1 MCSSDLA
8 ALQKPENLGRL
19 NSTTAGTDTNG
30 DGLVDRILTYG
41 ARSFSIWNAS
51 GELVWDSGSQIEE
64 IVAETFPDDFNANG
78 ENDTFDNRSDDKG
91 PEPETVEIGVLDGK
105 TYAFIGLERIG
116 GVMIYD
122 VSTPTAPRFI
132 DYVNNRDF
140 SGDADAGTAG
150 DLAPEGITFV
160 PAAASPTGG
169 PLLLVANEL
178 SGSMTVYAIE

>member
-1 MCSSDLA
+1 
-8 ALQKPENLGRL
+8 
-19 NSTTAGTDTNG
+19 
-30 DGLVDRILTYG
+30 
-41 ARSFSIWNAS
+41 
-51 GELVWDSGSQIEE
+51 
-64 IVAETFPDDFNANG
+64 
-78 ENDTFDNRSDDKG
+78 
-91 PEPETVEIGVLDGK
+91 VEIGVLDGK

-140 SGDADAGTAG
+140 SGDAAAGAAG
-150 DLAPEGITFV
+150 DLAPEGIKFV
-160 PAAASPTGG
+160 PAEASPTGG